1 MGEYMANLLAEG
13 QYLQKGRL
21 DLCAC
26 SLGCPTGERFGRI
39 SFACF
44 DLRRYIG
51 TYLDHHPRSP
61 LSVYDLKPARFL
73 VDLSTQNHE
82 KLASSIYCAGF
93 ELGKWRCSQ
102 LAFHLAEWLPDYAL
116 LEEELRVNH
125 ANMLLKLNQAAVRV
139 YTSPKYEKRGEAG
152 EIALHAICRDYFE
165 TIPISPRVFY
175 KSASNDVIKAFDMV
189 HARLPAG
196 EPVEL
201 WLGESKLW
209 EKGES
214 AIADAIQSVRKH
226 IDAGFLANEKIL
238 LGPQIPKDTPR
249 YEEIVKLFHKSTS
262 LDAFLKSAVFVVGI
276 LCDSESLSS
285 ANEHDAK
292 YISGVETEMEK
303 LAASL
308 NKSGL
313 PAALRMLLIYLPI
326 VSKELLVAAFDS
338 RLKGLQ

>member
-1 MGEYMANLLAEG
+1 MQSNISSARHLPH
-13 QYLQKGRL
+13 
-21 DLCAC
+21 
-26 SLGCPTGERFGRI
+26 PTRYRNCQRSREISIPSFG
-39 SFACF
+39 A
-44 DLRRYIG
+44 LRYIG
-51 TYLDHHPRSP
+51 TYLTNHLGPP
-61 LSVYDLKPARFL
+61 LNVYDQKPARFL
-73 VDLSTQNHE
+73 VDLASKSHE
-82 KLASSIYCAGF
+82 SLATSIYCAGF

-175 KSASNDVIKAFDMV
+175 KSASNDVVKAFDMV
-189 HARLPAG
+189 HARLPEGA
-196 EPVEL
+196 PVEL

-214 AIADAIQSVRKH
+214 AIADAISSVRKH
-226 IDAGFLANEKIL
+226 IEGGFLANEKII
-238 LGPQIPKDTPR
+238 LGPQIPRDTPR
-249 YEEIVKLFHKSTS
+249 YEEVVRLFHKSTS
-262 LDAFLKSAVFVVGI
+262 LDVFLKSAVFVVGI
-276 LCDSESLSS
+276 LCDSESI
-285 ANEHDAK
+285 AFAKEHDAK
-292 YISGVETEMEK
+292 YISSVEAEMEK
-303 LAASL
+303 LAAAL

-313 PAALRMLLIYLPI
+313 PAKLHMLLVYLPLA
-326 VSKELLVAAFDS
+326 SKESLVAAFDS

>member
-1 MGEYMANLLAEG
+1 M
-13 QYLQKGRL
+13 
-21 DLCAC
+21 
-26 SLGCPTGERFGRI
+26 
-39 SFACF
+39 
-44 DLRRYIG
+44 
-51 TYLDHHPRSP
+51 
-61 LSVYDLKPARFL
+61 SVYDQKPARFL
-73 VDLSTQNHE
+73 VDLATKTYG

-93 ELGKWRCSQ
+93 ESGKWRCSQ

-125 ANMLLKLNQAAVRV
+125 ANMLLKLNQAAIRV

-152 EIALHAICRDYFE
+152 EIALHAICRDYFK
-165 TIPISPRVFY
+165 TMPISPRVFY

-189 HARLPAG
+189 HARLTAN

-209 EKGES
+209 EEGKS
-214 AIADAIQSVRKH
+214 AIADAISSVRKH
-226 IDAGFLANEKIL
+226 IDAGFLANEKII
-238 LGPQIPKDTPR
+238 LGPQIPKGTPR
-249 YEEIVKLFHKSTS
+249 YEEILSLFHKSTS

-276 LCDSESLSS
+276 LCDSESVNS
-285 ANEHDAK
+285 AQEHDAK
-292 YISGVETEMEK
+292 YISGVEAEMEK

-313 PAALRMLLIYLPI
+313 PAALRMLLVYVPI
-326 VSKELLVAAFDS
+326 ASKASLVAAFDS

>member
-1 MGEYMANLLAEG
+1 MQSDISSARHLHN
-13 QYLQKGRL
+13 
-21 DLCAC
+21 
-26 SLGCPTGERFGRI
+26 PTRYRNCQRFRQI
-39 SFACF
+39 SIPSFGA
-44 DLRRYIG
+44 LRYIG
-51 TYLDHHPRSP
+51 TYLTNHLGPP
-61 LSVYDLKPARFL
+61 LSVYDQKPARFL
-73 VDLSTQNHE
+73 VDLASKSHE
-82 KLASSIYCAGF
+82 SLATSIYCAGF

-175 KSASNDVIKAFDMV
+175 KSASNDVVKAFDMV
-189 HARLPAG
+189 HARLPEGA
-196 EPVEL
+196 PVEL

-214 AIADAIQSVRKH
+214 AIADAISSVRKH
-226 IDAGFLANEKIL
+226 IEGGFLANEKII

-249 YEEIVKLFHKSTS
+249 YEEVVRLFHKSTS
-262 LDAFLKSAVFVVGI
+262 LDVFLKSAVFVVGI
-276 LCDSESLSS
+276 LCDSESIAL
-285 ANEHDAK
+285 AKEHDAK
-292 YISGVETEMEK
+292 YISSVEAEMEK
-303 LAASL
+303 LAAAL
-308 NKSGL
+308 NRSGL
-313 PAALRMLLIYLPI
+313 PAKLRMLLVYLPLA
-326 VSKELLVAAFDS
+326 SKESLVAAFDS

>member
-1 MGEYMANLLAEG
+1 
-13 QYLQKGRL
+13 
-21 DLCAC
+21 
-26 SLGCPTGERFGRI
+26 
-39 SFACF
+39 
-44 DLRRYIG
+44 
-51 TYLDHHPRSP
+51 
-61 LSVYDLKPARFL
+61 LSVYDQKPARFL
-73 VDLSTQNHE
+73 VDLSTKNHE

-175 KSASNDVIKAFDMV
+175 KSASNDVVKAFDMV
-189 HARLPAG
+189 HARLPADG
-196 EPVEL
+196 PVEL

-214 AIADAIQSVRKH
+214 AIANAISSVRSH
-226 IDAGFLANEKIL
+226 IDGGFLANEKII
-238 LGPQIPKDTPR
+238 LGPQIPRGTPR
-249 YEEIVKLFHKSTS
+249 YEEVVRLFHKSTS
-262 LDAFLKSAVFVVGI
+262 IDVFLKSAVFVVGI
-276 LCDSESLSS
+276 LCDSESVNS
-285 ANEHDAK
+285 AQEHDAK
-292 YISGVETEMEK
+292 YISGVEAEMEK

-313 PAALRMLLIYLPI
+313 PAALRMLLVYLP
-326 VSKELLVAAFDS
+326 VASKESLVAAFDS